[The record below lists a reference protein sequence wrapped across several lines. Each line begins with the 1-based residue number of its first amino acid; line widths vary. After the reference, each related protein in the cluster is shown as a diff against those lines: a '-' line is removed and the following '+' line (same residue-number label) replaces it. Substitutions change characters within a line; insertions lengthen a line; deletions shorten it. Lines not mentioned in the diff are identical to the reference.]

1 MLCRFKTGAVKGSF
15 WENQERPH
23 KKPCLRGK
31 ECSDCAETR
40 LPRINKSSTL
50 QAEWAGGHFKL
61 SYVHNG

>member
-1 MLCRFKTGAVKGSF
+1 MFCRFKTGAVKGSF

-40 LPRINKSSTL
+40 LPSIYKFSTYRCRM
-50 QAEWAGGHFKL
+50 GRRSF
-61 SYVHNG
+61 

>member
-40 LPRINKSSTL
+40 LPRN
-50 QAEWAGGHFKL
+50 AEMQKCKKAARMGRRSF
-61 SYVHNG
+61 

>member
-1 MLCRFKTGAVKGSF
+1 MFCRFTTGAVKGDF

-40 LPRINKSSTL
+40 LPSIYKFSTYRCRM
-50 QAEWAGGHFKL
+50 GRRSF
-61 SYVHNG
+61 